1 MMEARNRKSGEMR
14 HSDSI
19 SPAHA
24 LPIAMKRDT
33 LAPKAPSTEQSTF
46 QQHISSPSSD
56 FDLLLKAADRV
67 APQPLDAK
75 SVTTIKGFAPVPAS
89 LLSAAAKIIGAPSI
103 SKKQKT
109 TCSSGVADAV
119 DRNFASDEEETQ
131 QGNDHFAAEVTEA
144 LEALGHIKAAVTPPT
159 LPPSVTAA
167 AIVPTSDSCGDEGEY
182 AAADDDDE
190 SSGSAGASAHALTAL
205 HGGCSG
211 GSAFSRGQRLHRP
224 CAACRLAK
232 VRCDRLAPCTRCSHL
247 KIMCQPPPH
256 VRRGRP
262 PGRPWSRPG
271 GQQCT
276 SSMTGV
282 GGFGPLGVAPYE
294 EGALDVHVSQ
304 LPSVTM
310 RSTSTS
316 LGVTSTV
323 AALGGFSLARGM
335 NLAAAGAD
343 MSSIGM
349 GPLAGPAHPL
359 ASATAHELPPHPIM
373 PQLSSALT
381 GGGQL
386 QPHQTATVVAVG
398 PYAHA
403 YAYAQ
408 QQAVPLQPLPSA
420 SLMTLGSG
428 KVHGG
433 NFFEHERVGQP
444 SPKQQ
449 RAPRSVIRG
458 PTTVAPLSSSASS
471 WTPSHMGTW
480 NPDAVASLI
489 ANTAPPSAAEAAAL
503 RAQLLQIG
511 VKPCV

>member
-1 MMEARNRKSGEMR
+1 MKIDFPKELAIVTGAGTGIGAAVAERLAGQGAVLCIGRTLSKLESLAEKVGPSLM
-14 HSDSI
+14 
-19 SPAHA
+19 PYA
-24 LPIAMKRDT
+24 LDV
-33 LAPKAPSTEQSTF
+33 
-46 QQHISSPSSD
+46 
-56 FDLLLKAADRV
+56 ADR
-67 APQPLDAK
+67 
-75 SVTTIKGFAPVPAS
+75 AS
-89 LLSAAAKIIGAPSI
+89 LDRLAGDLK
-103 SKKQKT
+103 
-109 TCSSGVADAV
+109 SSG
-119 DRNFASDEEETQ
+119 T
-131 QGNDHFAAEVTEA
+131 
-144 LEALGHIKAAVTPPT
+144 
-159 LPPSVTAA
+159 SVTALINNAGIMIEDDIDRIDIA
-167 AIVPTSDSCGDEGEY
+167 AVRLQFEVN
-182 AAADDDDE
+182 
-190 SSGSAGASAHALTAL
+190 AL
-205 HGGCSG
+205 
-211 GSAFSRGQRLHRP
+211 
-224 CAACRLAK
+224 
-232 VRCDRLAPCTRCSHL
+232 
-247 KIMCQPPPH
+247 
-256 VRRGRP
+256 
-262 PGRPWSRPG
+262 
-271 GQQCT
+271 
-276 SSMTGV
+276 
-282 GGFGPLGVAPYE
+282 GPLGVAPYE

-403 YAYAQ
+403 YAQ

-444 SPKQQ
+444 SPKQQQPPPPQQQ

-503 RAQLLQIG
+503 RAQPLGSALTASSTRARAPWLPSAL
-511 VKPCV
+511 KPPLADRART